1 MIQLKGN
8 TIERRY
14 NQKAIQSK
22 SDIIENNT
30 SKGNTNRKAIAQTA
44 VQDNTKKASVAGEAL
59 GTSSAIILQ
68 QEQQ

>member
-8 TIERRY
+8 SIERRY

-44 VQDNTKKASVAGEAL
+44 VQDNTKNASVAGEAL